1 MSKLARF
8 LVMSL
13 ALLTIAAHNLRHGDT
28 GAMLF
33 WLLGAGLMMS
43 RCSWKWWALAGLFGF
58 GAALWA
64 SVTLDLVQQRMM
76 LHQPWLRLAAI
87 LGTVT
92 LLCLIAAS
100 STLWQAWHQR
110 TLETTAPGI
119 AYLLTVAGLA
129 LAKTISPVDVLLAD
143 RFLPGS
149 GWVVIFGLGLYAA
162 WITGKMLDARAT
174 ARWRRLIWS
183 LFSVVFFSQLV
194 LGLAGLEKLLMT
206 GSLHLPVPALIA
218 AGPLFRGDGLFMV
231 VLFATAVALAGPA
244 WCSHLCYVG
253 AWDNLAATVHKQS
266 TPLPGWTK
274 VMRWLLCLA
283 VLGLALILGR
293 SGFPASQAVLLAAA
307 FGLVGVGLMLS
318 WSRRSGT
325 MTHCLTYCPM
335 GLLAN
340 LFGRVNPWRITVGP
354 GCTGCGKCT
363 SICRYDA
370 LRPVDLQ
377 KQRAGFTCSLC
388 GDCIGSCPHGRLQY
402 HFPRLSSGTARAVFL
417 TVVISLHALFLGV
430 ARL

>member
-1 MSKLARF
+1 MVRTIL
-8 LVMSL
+8 SL
-13 ALLTIAAHNLRHGDT
+13 FSLSLLTAHALRTGDI
-28 GAMLF
+28 GDVLF
-33 WLLGAGLMMS
+33 WLLAVALLFS
-43 RCSWKWWALAGLFGF
+43 RWPWRYVALAGLFAF

-64 SVTLDLVQQRMM
+64 SVTLDLVQQRLM
-76 LHQPWLRLAAI
+76 LHQPWLRLAGI

-100 STLWQAWHQR
+100 STLRQAWHQR
-110 TLETTAPGI
+110 APETTAPGI
-119 AYLLTVAGLA
+119 TFLLTVAGLA
-129 LAKTISPVDVLLAD
+129 LARTMSPVELLLAD

-149 GWVVIFGLGLYAA
+149 GWVVVFGLGLYGA
-162 WITGKMLDARAT
+162 WITGKMLDPRST

-194 LGLAGLEKLLMT
+194 LGLAGLEQLLMT

-218 AGPLFRGDGLFMV
+218 AGPLFRGDGLFMII
-231 VLFATAVALAGPA
+231 LFATAVVLAGPA
-244 WCSHLCYVG
+244 WCSHLCYIG
-253 AWDNLAATVHKQS
+253 AWDNLAATTHKRA
-266 TPLPGWTK
+266 TPLPTWTK

-293 SGFPASQAVLLAAA
+293 SGFPISQAVWLAAA
-307 FGLVGVGLMLS
+307 FGLIGVGLMLS
-318 WSRRSGT
+318 WSRRTGT

-354 GCTGCGKCT
+354 ECTGCGRCT

-370 LRPVDLQ
+370 LRPDDLL
-377 KQRAGFTCSLC
+377 KRRAGFTCSLC
-388 GDCIGSCPHGRLQY
+388 GDCLGSCPHRHLQY
-402 HFPRLSSGTARAVFL
+402 HFPGLSSETARTAFL